1 MKLSQIIKQY
11 RENADITMQDF
22 AEKCGLSKGY
32 ISMLEKGQHPQNNR
46 PLVPSISTLQK
57 LAVGMNMS
65 IDQLFSIIDSDV
77 VVSVNVPTPAQ
88 DLKPDEERLLADYRD
103 ASEEIRGAAASMLHD
118 SAESQRKEK
127 SASTSN
133 VG

>member
-103 ASEEIRGAAASMLHD
+103 ASDEIRGAAAGMLHD
-118 SAESQRKEK
+118 SAERNRKDGLMNGP
-127 SASTSN
+127 SA
-133 VG
+133 G